1 MKEQRSES
9 KRASTD
15 DNIDDKASNTKSDSQ
30 AATSTVSPNRQNT
43 ASTTTSTNSL
53 QMMEELANVTNH
65 ESLEWRRHDSLEH
78 MRHKTEF
85 EMIQT
90 LGRGAFGTTF
100 QVRNKVDSNIYALKR
115 VYLGKTAPDEQAR
128 RVLQKEVRV
137 LSSLNHENVVRYYGA
152 WVEQGSGEE
161 EHDDEKDGYDT
172 SGNTIFGGG
181 YFSSSDKSWSPTCR
195 GGNRCDQSNNS
206 SGMDSTDDKLGL
218 PQQKDDLVTCNL
230 CHCTYTDWEVSLE
243 HWGLIDAVLESKFL
257 CQSCYLE
264 SLPAHIDPSTIHIR
278 EKQIMPYYLFILME
292 YCESTLQ
299 ETLDFIH
306 SENATKID
314 ANTGLSKDRRLWAYF
329 SQCVQGLEH
338 CHSKGIIHRDIK
350 PQNIFVHKG
359 VIKLGDLGLATYN
372 KTSSLIAVSTSK
384 SHDSQEDDS
393 NNANDNDNDN
403 HFQNDQQSTRHPSS
417 NTFPETDDKN
427 SLSSQIGTYLYS
439 APEVQTGSY
448 DEKCDI
454 FSLGVVM
461 VEMWHKFSTGME
473 RAKVLSELHYCR
485 VPSDWGA
492 TTHPAASQLA
502 RSMVATDPKLRPS
515 CSQILARLLQEGL
528 WEQNNSVEL
537 ERLVSDLQICSSN
550 LQKSLEEKDQT
561 IKRLRELLSQNNIAH
576 DHIL

>member
-1 MKEQRSES
+1 
-9 KRASTD
+9 
-15 DNIDDKASNTKSDSQ
+15 
-30 AATSTVSPNRQNT
+30 
-43 ASTTTSTNSL
+43 
-53 QMMEELANVTNH
+53 MEELANVTNH
-65 ESLEWRRHDSLEH
+65 ESLEWRRHDSLEQ

-115 VYLGKTAPDEQAR
+115 VYLGKTAPDGQAK

-161 EHDDEKDGYDT
+161 DHDHEKDGYDA

-181 YFSSSDKSWSPTCR
+181 YFSSSDENWSPIFR
-195 GGNRCDQSNNS
+195 GCNKCGQSNSS
-206 SGMDSTDDKLGL
+206 SGMDSTECTDDKLNL
-218 PQQKDDLVTCNL
+218 PQEDDDLVTCNL
-230 CHCTYTDWEVSLE
+230 CHCTYADWEVSLE

-257 CQSCYLE
+257 CQSCYRE
-264 SLPAHIDPSTIHIR
+264 SLPINVDASTIHIR

-299 ETLDFIH
+299 ETLDVIH
-306 SENATKID
+306 SMDATKNND
-314 ANTGLSKDRRLWAYF
+314 SAVLSKDRKLWALF
-329 SQCVQGLEH
+329 AQCVQGLEH

-372 KTSSLIAVSTSK
+372 KNSSLTSVNTSR
-384 SHDSQEDDS
+384 SHDTDEDD
-393 NNANDNDNDN
+393 NNNTSDNDNDN
-403 HFQNDQQSTRHPSS
+403 HFQNGQHSTNHPSS
-417 NTFPETDDKN
+417 DTSTETDDKN
-427 SLSSQIGTYLYS
+427 SLSSQIGTFLYS
-439 APEVQTGSY
+439 APEVQSGSY

-492 TTHPAASQLA
+492 TTHPATPQLA
-502 RSMVATDPKLRPS
+502 KSMVAIDPELRPS
-515 CSQILARLLQEGL
+515 CSQILALLLQEGL
-528 WEQNNSVEL
+528 WEQKNSIML

-561 IKRLRELLSQNNIAH
+561 IARLRELLAQNNIAH
-576 DHIL
+576 DHIS